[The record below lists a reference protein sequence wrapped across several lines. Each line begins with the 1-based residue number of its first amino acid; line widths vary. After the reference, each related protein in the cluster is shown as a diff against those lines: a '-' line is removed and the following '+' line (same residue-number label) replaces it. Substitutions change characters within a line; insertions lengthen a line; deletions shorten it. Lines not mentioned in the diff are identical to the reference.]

1 MYVPSGFIKKNKKRW
16 GFGSLAGQEF
26 RGNSKYLYNY
36 LKESSQRFRTILDS
50 QIQKNKIKFL
60 EKKGINSFMLIV

>member
-1 MYVPSGFIKKNKKRW
+1 MPSGFVKKNKRW

-36 LKESSQRFRTILDS
+36 LKESQRLRTILDS
-50 QIQKNKIKFL
+50 
-60 EKKGINSFMLIV
+60 